1 MMLQRAKISRVIFG
15 SYCRHARAYSDAVIF
30 LSYFLFVWLVVK
42 PAVIYYNPEGY
53 IYQPSYPTAAL
64 LDCCK
69 TWSASLV
76 SFYPGEFVDY
86 CGATLGHFFAFS
98 WLGALIIT
106 VLAWLSSF
114 FTGRYLLKTG
124 GSALSVARYFPAI
137 VILAQYLR
145 YDPSASDIISVVIA
159 LMSAAAYI
167 AYGSQKRS
175 RRYLL
180 FILLSVI
187 VAVAS
192 KAAALFFVLCALHE
206 IARRKSPLSALLQLA
221 CCAACLLFSALI
233 IGDFLRV
240 LPAWPR
246 PGEGPW
252 TVTLRALLYASVFLA
267 VVTDALSRLPRRFFA
282 KTNSAAAGFPG
293 RLAPALVAFAAVGF
307 FLFSAS
313 APLARNHLLLNYY
326 LYTQQWDRLLT
337 EAASRPFAAFTDFHS
352 HIVDRALFHRGRL
365 LDDMLR
371 FPQSRN
377 CLFLNNVP
385 SDDPYGQLRRCI
397 WAGWT
402 LYEIGVLNNSEN
414 ICYEALAAL
423 SHYPEGLRLLALIHM
438 AKGMPEAAKTCLYAL
453 RKDFVYRR
461 MADDYLHRIEK
472 DSSLS
477 NDREIGWTRSIM
489 LKNDGIDGFFLMPLL
504 ERNAQ
509 NKMAFEY
516 MIASYLLSGDIEAL
530 ADATRFLPAFHY
542 AKIPRLYEEA
552 LVINERVFGRRNDLH
567 GMTIRPEAF
576 DRFIAF
582 SEIVE
587 NRYNGRVEDAKN
599 ELRARFGDSFFFYYL
614 YGPAGRKGKP

>member
-1 MMLQRAKISRVIFG
+1 MILQRAKISRVIFG

-30 LSYFLFVWLVVK
+30 LAYFLFAWFVVK

-64 LDCCK
+64 LDCCT

-76 SFYPGEFVDY
+76 SFYPGEFADY
-86 CGATLGHFFAFS
+86 CGATLGHFYAFS

-106 VLAWLSSF
+106 LLAWLSSF

-137 VILAQYLR
+137 AILAQHLR
-145 YDPSASDIISVVIA
+145 YAPSPSDGISVVIA
-159 LMSAAAYI
+159 LMSAAAYV
-167 AYGSQKRS
+167 AYGSPKRGQ
-175 RRYLL
+175 RYLL
-180 FILLSVI
+180 FVIGSVI
-187 VAVAS
+187 VAVGS
-192 KAAALFFVLCALHE
+192 KGVALFFVLCALHE
-206 IARRKSPLSALLQLA
+206 IIRRKSLLSALLQLA
-221 CCAACLLFSALI
+221 CCAACLLLSALI
-233 IGDFLRV
+233 IGDYQRV

-252 TVTLRALLYASVFLA
+252 AVTLRALLYVSVPLA
-267 VVTDALSRLPRRFFA
+267 AVTDALSRRLRRRSA
-282 KTNSAAAGFPG
+282 KMNNAAAGMPGRVASALAALAAAGFF
-293 RLAPALVAFAAVGF
+293 LFAA
-307 FLFSAS
+307 SD
-313 APLARNHLLLNYY
+313 PLARNHLLLNYY
-326 LYTQQWDRLLT
+326 LYTQQWDRLLGV
-337 EAASRPFAAFTDFHS
+337 AARRPFAAFTDFHS

-377 CLFLNNVP
+377 CLFLNNVR

-414 ICYEALAAL
+414 VCYEALAAV

-461 MADDYLHRIEK
+461 MADDYMHRIEN
-472 DSSLS
+472 DPGLS

-489 LKNDGIDGFFLMPLL
+489 LKNDGIEGFFLLPLL
-504 ERNAQ
+504 ERNTQ

-530 ADATRFLPAFHY
+530 AGATRYLSAFHY

-552 LVINERVFGRRNDLH
+552 LVINERIFGRRNDLH
-567 GMTIRPEAF
+567 GMSIRPETF

-587 NRYNGRVEDAKN
+587 NRYNGRVDDAKN

-614 YGPAGRKGKP
+614 YGPAGRVERP